1 MGVYYTFY
9 RPQDMKMI
17 KEGKFAGMPFFFTNL
32 KPEPIIFPDDATP
45 YHIGDCYTGIMN
57 REMAIAYQEQMESNQ
72 TLFTDLMDENNTDC
86 LIYRIT

>member
-1 MGVYYTFY
+1 MGTYYEFY

-17 KEGKFAGMPFFFTNL
+17 NKGKFAGMPFFFTNL
-32 KPEPIIFPDDATP
+32 QPAPIMFPDDLTS

-57 REMAIAYQEQMESNQ
+57 REMAIAYQEQMEFNQ
-72 TLFTDLMDENNTDC
+72 TIFTDMMDENNTDC